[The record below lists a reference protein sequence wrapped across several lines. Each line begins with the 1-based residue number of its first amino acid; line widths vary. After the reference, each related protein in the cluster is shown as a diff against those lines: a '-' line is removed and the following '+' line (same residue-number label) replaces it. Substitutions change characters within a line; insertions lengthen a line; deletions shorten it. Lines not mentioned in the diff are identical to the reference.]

1 MKHSSVNTVRSAGE
15 TRTRE
20 QAHVRI
26 ILLVLAVFF
35 LGLAVGAFWHYR
47 ATGDRT
53 ANTSGGAEG
62 QQPWALSDS
71 TKAVLRR
78 LDSAIEIRFYS
89 LLDPA
94 SVPAALREF
103 AGRVDQL
110 LSEYQQEANGRIKVT
125 RYNSPSDAAAN
136 AASADGLKPFNL
148 DKGDACYLGIV
159 VSQNEQKES
168 LAQLSPEWEQAL
180 ESDLTRAII
189 RINNAKRPA
198 PASVARSAPDPLVI
212 EEVKRLIPDLTSVSM
227 EEGTRILREK
237 ALTEFAAATQAME
250 EQVKQA
256 EQRFLQAQSDPSEAA
271 QQAARKELQEIR
283 TQQTE
288 KLKQIASRLHDQIA
302 ALEQLKKP

>member
-1 MKHSSVNTVRSAGE
+1 
-15 TRTRE
+15 
-20 QAHVRI
+20 
-26 ILLVLAVFF
+26 VLAVFF

-227 EEGTRILREK
+227 
-237 ALTEFAAATQAME
+237 
-250 EQVKQA
+250 
-256 EQRFLQAQSDPSEAA
+256 
-271 QQAARKELQEIR
+271 
-283 TQQTE
+283 
-288 KLKQIASRLHDQIA
+288 
-302 ALEQLKKP
+302 